1 MEIKNPQQDKGG
13 SQCFSLSSLSTNQAL
28 SLSSSSVQH
37 AFLFFFFCFML
48 VVVEYY
54 HNYSHHRFK
63 YRIIHKFC
71 YLFFLFNFLH
81 ITMCLKN
88 CH

>member
-1 MEIKNPQQDKGG
+1 MEIKNPQQVSGG
-13 SQCFSLSSLSTNQAL
+13 SQGFSLSVCPQTKHFPFLPAL
-28 SLSSSSVQH
+28 YSMQ
-37 AFLFFFFCFML
+37 FFML

-54 HNYSHHRFK
+54 HNYSHYRFK
-63 YRIIHKFC
+63 YRIIHVIF
-71 YLFFLFNFLH
+71 FFLFNFLH